1 MQNKILVF
9 DVDNTLYYAGDKV
22 EDEVNIKRNLF
33 FMEKLHLSED
43 EALGFISKI
52 RKNNLYEVEAITDDM
67 PFTKQEFMDDVCD
80 VDVSFLPRNK
90 KLNELLKKLP
100 QRKFIITDSIIK
112 HVHDVLKA
120 INVDEDNF
128 EDIFDGH
135 AMNYTFKH
143 DPQCFV
149 NFLRRYNLK
158 AQDCLLFEDNLDNL
172 CAAKSVGLAT
182 VLITPE
188 PTKKHPFVDQSFPDI
203 VTALATL
210 TK

>member
-1 MQNKILVF
+1 MNNQVLVF
-9 DVDNTLYYAGDKV
+9 DLDNTLYYAGNRV
-22 EDEVNIKRNLF
+22 EDAVDAKVRDF
-33 FMEKLHLSED
+33 FKCKLHLNEAEAIRLIKD
-43 EALGFISKI
+43 IRQRYPYDVEALDKEFPFSK
-52 RKNNLYEVEAITDDM
+52 K
-67 PFTKQEFMDDVCD
+67 EFMNFICD

-120 INVDEDNF
+120 INVDEDSF

-135 AMNYTFKH
+135 AMNYVFKH
-143 DPQCFV
+143 DSQCFV

-158 AQDCLLFEDNLDNL
+158 ARDCLLFEDNPDNL

-182 VLITPE
+182 VLISPE
-188 PTKKHPFVDQSFPDI
+188 PTKKYSFIDQSFPDI

-210 TK
+210 AK